1 MFLIDGLNNPLSN
14 NQRKVNID
22 EFVLSYLNTFFLEKK
37 ADLIW
42 IAMALT
48 HIAIIKKD
56 SSKPSKYV
64 LSAIQHIE
72 TILNIKNWITSK
84 IYTSF
89 DRVKYFFIHTLH
101 WYRTISQ
108 IKTLFIADIWY
119 VLNKIVYCL
128 LHLNKWQARKVC
140 TTNTGRTSQYLLVRI
155 TMVYQN
161 YKIKSEYILR
171 QKYDYEK

>member
-1 MFLIDGLNNPLSN
+1 MIKVKTIHFELKMFLIDGLNNPLSN

-22 EFVLSYLNTFFLEKK
+22 EFLLSYLNTFFFLEKK

-56 SSKPSKYV
+56 SGKPSKYV

-101 WYRTISQ
+101 WYRTMDFANQ
-108 IKTLFIADIWY
+108 NL
-119 VLNKIVYCL
+119 VYC
-128 LHLNKWQARKVC
+128 R
-140 TTNTGRTSQYLLVRI
+140 YMVR
-155 TMVYQN
+155 V
-161 YKIKSEYILR
+161 E
-171 QKYDYEK
+171 